1 MLQRSTP
8 HFVSN
13 QYANDILI
21 KFCLHHSMKKIIYLI
36 CNVFLLNGTPSL
48 ALSKE
53 ITIINQLLRV
63 EANPKKGFNYP
74 FYIYIPNL
82 KPEDKSRLLIIPNNS
97 GASDDSILF
106 HDEAV
111 MKESLKWRDLSEATS
126 SILLMPVFPRPR
138 YQADKKTQALEYTHA
153 LDRDTLLVKN
163 GPLKRLDLQLIK
175 MSDEARRI
183 VKNKTSRILPKK
195 FFLFG
200 FSASAM
206 FVNRFT
212 FMHPELV
219 SAIAFGAPGGWP
231 IAPAAQFQEKD
242 LRYPIGIFDLE
253 KLTGKK
259 VDFESLKKVPFYIFL
274 GSKDEN
280 DSVVYRDGYEV
291 EDEDLIFSLFGKKPV
306 DRWVIAEKLYK
317 EAGLNATYLLYEGI
331 GHGTTKAIN
340 GDIIKFFNEIKDSS
354 PTTGKQ
360 HH

>member
-1 MLQRSTP
+1 
-8 HFVSN
+8 
-13 QYANDILI
+13 
-21 KFCLHHSMKKIIYLI
+21 MKKIIFVIFNFISLI
-36 CNVFLLNGTPSL
+36 TLPTIVN
-48 ALSKE
+48 SKE
-53 ITIINQLLRV
+53 ITTLNQLLRV
-63 EANPKKGFNYP
+63 EANSKKGFNYP

-82 KPEDKSRLLIIPNNS
+82 KLEEKSRLLIIPNNS
-97 GASDDSILF
+97 GQSDDALKF
-106 HDEAV
+106 QDEAA
-111 MKESLKWRDLSEATS
+111 MKETLKWRELSEATS
-126 SILLMPVFPRPR
+126 TILLIPAFPRPR

-153 LDRDTLLVKN
+153 LDRDTLLVKD

-212 FMHPELV
+212 FIHPELV

-231 IAPAAQFQEKD
+231 IAPVAKFQDKN
-242 LRYPIGIFDLE
+242 LRYPIGILDLE

-259 VDFESLKKVPFYIFL
+259 VDMESLKKVPFYIFL

-291 EDEDLIFSLFGKKPV
+291 EDEELIFSLFGKKPV
-306 DRWVIAEKLYK
+306 DRWAIAEKIYK
-317 EAGLNATYLLYEGI
+317 EAGLNATYHLYEGM
-331 GHGTTKAIN
+331 GHGTNKAIN
-340 GDIIKFFNEIKDSS
+340 GDVVKFFNEIKE
-354 PTTGKQ
+354 
-360 HH
+360 

>member
-1 MLQRSTP
+1 
-8 HFVSN
+8 
-13 QYANDILI
+13 
-21 KFCLHHSMKKIIYLI
+21 MKKIVFII
-36 CNVFLLNGTPSL
+36 CNVILLNIISFS
-48 ALSKE
+48 AISKE
-53 ITIINQLLRV
+53 ITILNQLLRV

-74 FYIYIPNL
+74 FYIYIPNI
-82 KPEDKSRLLIIPNNS
+82 KSKDKSRLLLIPNNP
-97 GASDDSILF
+97 GTSDDSLLF
-106 HDEAV
+106 HDEAA
-111 MKESLKWRDLSEATS
+111 MKESLKWRDFAEATS
-126 SILLMPVFPRPR
+126 SILLMPAFPRPT

-153 LDRDTLLVKN
+153 LDRDTLLVKD

-212 FMHPELV
+212 FMHPEYV

-231 IAPAAQFQEKD
+231 IAPVLKFQEKD

-253 KLTGKK
+253 KLAGKK
-259 VDFESLKKVPFYIFL
+259 VDFESLRKVPFYIFL

-291 EDEDLIFSLFGKKPV
+291 EDEELIFSLFGKKPV
-306 DRWVIAEKLYK
+306 DRWAIAEKLYK
-317 EAGLNATYLLYEGI
+317 EAGLNAIYRLYEGI
-331 GHGTTKAIN
+331 GHDTNKAIN
-340 GDIIKFFNEIKDSS
+340 NDVVKFFNEIKE
-354 PTTGKQ
+354 
-360 HH
+360 